1 MDFSLFPQ
9 LIVNSLITGSLY
21 ALVSAG
27 LSLNYGLLRVLN
39 FAHGHMMMVGAYAFY
54 FFSIQYGVDQ
64 QQGVEQGGSLLS
76 ASIGTLVVA
85 ALLAAFTLLIF
96 IRPFTKYSYQLTLV
110 TTLALG
116 TILESLVSLIFGVN
130 VKSLMGYSGDSIE
143 FASVYIT
150 PVQIGI
156 ILSAFIVLGAVA
168 YLVHGTAVGRMIR
181 AVRESPS
188 AAESLGISERKVT
201 GGVFLLATVLAC
213 FAGVMVGIETNLQP
227 TMGNAYTMKAFAA
240 MILGG
245 LGNVWGT
252 VFGAYLLGFI
262 ENFSIGLD
270 FWGVSLPT
278 GYKDA
283 FAFVIILLVLLI
295 RPQGLFGSK
304 ARGV

>member
-21 ALVSAG
+21 ALIAIG

-39 FAHGHMMMVGAYAFY
+39 FAHGHMMMVGAYGYYY
-54 FFSIQYGVDQ
+54 FSQ
-64 QQGVEQGGSLLS
+64 QQEWGFATS
-76 ASIGTLVVA
+76 AIGTLGVA
-85 ALLAAFTLLIF
+85 MVLAAVTLVVF
-96 IRPFTKYSYQLTLV
+96 IRPFLRFSTQLTLV

-116 TILESLVSLIFGVN
+116 TMLESIVSLLFGVN
-130 VKSLMGYSGDSIE
+130 VKSIMGYSGESLEIG
-143 FASVYIT
+143 SVFVT
-150 PVQIGI
+150 PIQIGI
-156 ILSAFIVLGAVA
+156 IISSIVVLSLVAFLI
-168 YLVHGTAVGRMIR
+168 HGTSLGRAIR
-181 AVRESPS
+181 AVRESPT
-188 AAESLGISERKVT
+188 AAQSLGISQRMVT

-227 TMGNAYTMKAFAA
+227 TMGNSYTMKAFAA

-252 VFGAYLLGFI
+252 AVGAYIVGFI

-283 FAFVIILLVLLI
+283 FAFVIILAMLLV
-295 RPQGLFGSK
+295 RPQGLFGVRN
-304 ARGV
+304 RGV

>member
-21 ALVSAG
+21 ALIAIG

-39 FAHGHMMMVGAYAFY
+39 FAHGHMMMVGAYGYYY
-54 FFSIQYGVDQ
+54 FSQ
-64 QQGVEQGGSLLS
+64 QQEWGFATS
-76 ASIGTLVVA
+76 AIGTLGVA
-85 ALLAAFTLLIF
+85 MVLAAVTLVVF
-96 IRPFTKYSYQLTLV
+96 IRPFLRFSTQLTLV

-116 TILESLVSLIFGVN
+116 TMLESIVSLIFGVN
-130 VKSLMGYSGDSIE
+130 VKSIMGYSGESLEIG
-143 FASVYIT
+143 SVFVT
-150 PVQIGI
+150 PIQIGI
-156 ILSAFIVLGAVA
+156 IISSIVVLSLVAFLI
-168 YLVHGTAVGRMIR
+168 HGTSLGRAIR
-181 AVRESPS
+181 AVRESPT
-188 AAESLGISERKVT
+188 AAQSLGISQRMVT

-227 TMGNAYTMKAFAA
+227 TMGNSYTMKAFAA

-252 VFGAYLLGFI
+252 AVGAYILGFI

-283 FAFVIILLVLLI
+283 FAFVIILAMLLL
-295 RPQGLFGSK
+295 RPQGLFGVRN
-304 ARGV
+304 RGV

>member
-54 FFSIQYGVDQ
+54 FFSQ
-64 QQGVEQGGSLLS
+64 EQGFSLFNS
-76 ASIGTLVVA
+76 SIGTVGIA
-85 ALLAAFTLLIF
+85 AVLATFTLLIF
-96 IRPFTKYSYQLTLV
+96 IRPFTKFSYQLTLV

-116 TILESLVSLIFGVN
+116 TILESLVSLFFGVN
-130 VKSLMGYSGDSIE
+130 VKSLMGYSGESIE
-143 FASVYIT
+143 FGSVYIT
-150 PVQIGI
+150 PIQIGI
-156 ILSAFIVLGAVA
+156 ILSAVVVLGAVA
-168 YLVHGTAVGRMIR
+168 YLVHATAVGRMIR

-213 FAGVMVGIETNLQP
+213 FAGVMVGVETNLQP

-283 FAFVIILLVLLI
+283 FAFVIILLVLLV

>member
-54 FFSIQYGVDQ
+54 FFSQEEECSILVSTVGTLFVA
-64 QQGVEQGGSLLS
+64 SLL
-76 ASIGTLVVA
+76 AT
-85 ALLAAFTLLIF
+85 FTLAVF
-96 IRPFTKYSYQLTLV
+96 IRPFTRFSYQLTLV

-116 TILESLVSLIFGVN
+116 TMLESVVSLLFGVN
-130 VKSLMGYSGDSIE
+130 VKSLMGYTGESLEIG
-143 FASVYIT
+143 SVFIT
-150 PVQIGI
+150 PIQIGI
-156 ILSAFIVLGAVA
+156 IASAVVVLGVVA
-168 YLVHGTAVGRMIR
+168 FLIHCTSVGRSVR

-188 AAESLGISERKVT
+188 AAQSLGVSERGVT
-201 GGVFLLATVLAC
+201 GGVFLLGTVLAC
-213 FAGVMVGIETNLQP
+213 FAGVMIGVETNLQP

-252 VFGAYLLGFI
+252 VVGAYLLGFI

-270 FWGVSLPT
+270 FWGYSLPT

-283 FAFVIILLVLLI
+283 FAFVIILLVLLV

-304 ARGV
+304 GRGV

>member
-21 ALVSAG
+21 ALIAIG

-39 FAHGHMMMVGAYAFY
+39 FAHGHMMMVGAYGYYY
-54 FFSIQYGVDQ
+54 FSQ
-64 QQGVEQGGSLLS
+64 QQELGLVTSAMGTLGVAMVL
-76 ASIGTLVVA
+76 AAVTLVV
-85 ALLAAFTLLIF
+85 F
-96 IRPFTKYSYQLTLV
+96 IRPFLRYSTQLTLV

-116 TILESLVSLIFGVN
+116 TMLESIVSLLFGVN
-130 VKSLMGYSGDSIE
+130 VKSIMGYGGESLEIG
-143 FASVYIT
+143 SVFVT
-150 PVQIGI
+150 PIQIGI
-156 ILSAFIVLGAVA
+156 IISSLVVLSLVAFLI
-168 YLVHGTAVGRMIR
+168 HGTSLGRAVR
-181 AVRESPS
+181 AVRESPT
-188 AAESLGISERKVT
+188 AAQSLGISQRMVT

-227 TMGNAYTMKAFAA
+227 TMGNSYTMKAFAA

-252 VFGAYLLGFI
+252 ALGAYILGFI

-283 FAFVIILLVLLI
+283 FAFVIILAMLLI
-295 RPQGLFGSK
+295 RPQGLFGVRS
-304 ARGV
+304 RGV

>member
-1 MDFSLFPQ
+1 MDLSLFPQ

-54 FFSIQYGVDQ
+54 YFSQDQ
-64 QQGVEQGGSLLS
+64 GFSLVN
-76 ASIGTLVVA
+76 ASIGTVVVA
-85 ALLAAFTLLIF
+85 ALLALCTLLIF
-96 IRPFTKYSYQLTLV
+96 IRPFTKFSYQLTLV

-130 VKSLMGYSGDSIE
+130 VKSLMGYSGESIE
-143 FASVYIT
+143 IASVYIT
-150 PVQIGI
+150 PVQVGI
-156 ILSAFIVLGAVA
+156 ILSAIVVLGTVA

-181 AVRESPS
+181 AVRESPC
-188 AAESLGISERKVT
+188 AAESLGISEKKVT

-213 FAGVMVGIETNLQP
+213 FAGVMVGVETNLQP
-227 TMGNAYTMKAFAA
+227 TMGNSYTMKAFAA

-283 FAFVIILLVLLI
+283 FAFVIILLVLLV
-295 RPQGLFGSK
+295 RPQGLFGTK

>member
-21 ALVSAG
+21 ALIAIG

-39 FAHGHMMMVGAYAFY
+39 FAHGHMMMVGAYGYYY
-54 FFSIQYGVDQ
+54 FSQ
-64 QQGVEQGGSLLS
+64 QQEWGLATS
-76 ASIGTLVVA
+76 AIGTLGVA
-85 ALLAAFTLLIF
+85 MVLAAVTLVVF
-96 IRPFTKYSYQLTLV
+96 IRPFLRFSTQLTLV

-116 TILESLVSLIFGVN
+116 TMLESIVSLLFGVN
-130 VKSLMGYSGDSIE
+130 VKSIMGYSGESLEIG
-143 FASVYIT
+143 SVFVT
-150 PVQIGI
+150 PIQIGI
-156 ILSAFIVLGAVA
+156 IISSIVVLSLVAFLI
-168 YLVHGTAVGRMIR
+168 HGTSLGRAIR
-181 AVRESPS
+181 AVRESPT
-188 AAESLGISERKVT
+188 AAQSLGISQRMVT

-227 TMGNAYTMKAFAA
+227 TMGNSYTMKAFAA

-252 VFGAYLLGFI
+252 AVGAYLLGFI

-283 FAFVIILLVLLI
+283 FAFVIILAMLLV
-295 RPQGLFGSK
+295 RPQGLFGVRS
-304 ARGV
+304 RGV